1 MSRQKNDGKG
11 RLGGRTKGTPN
22 KVTKTAREWLT
33 ALVDKN
39 RRQIERD
46 LKQLEPKERLLI
58 LEKLLQYVIPKKQAV
73 NTSVSLESLSDEQLN
88 FIIDE
93 ITKDDEPGQDER
105 QQRNKGYSA
114 E

>member
-73 NTSVSLESLSDEQLN
+73 NTSVSLESLSDDQLN

-105 QQRNKGYSA
+105 QQKNKGYSA

>member
-105 QQRNKGYSA
+105 QQRSKGYSA

>member
-1 MSRQKNDGKG
+1 MARQKNDGKG

-73 NTSVSLESLSDEQLN
+73 NTSVSLESLSDEQLD

-93 ITKDDEPGQDER
+93 ITKDDGPGQDER
-105 QQRNKGYSA
+105 QQRSKGYSA